1 MRESNQHEQ
10 KFKILLSVN
19 KLEVT
24 ITETFGATGS
34 VRHAVSEGA
43 SERWRHGV
51 ETVVSGKVWHG
62 VESAVIV
69 RGYEGRGGD
78 T

>member
-10 KFKILLSVN
+10 KFKILSCVN

-34 VRHAVSEGA
+34 VAF
-43 SERWRHGV
+43 
-51 ETVVSGKVWHG
+51 SGM
-62 VESAVIV
+62 
-69 RGYEGRGGD
+69 R
-78 T
+78 